1 MRLAPLPVIVLEVI
15 LQDNVDLVQWCGSF
29 SVPLQGRKS
38 VQCQLCPVGNNDGL
52 LAYHG
57 GTSLMREH
65 LKRRHY
71 TAFCEATTNDSSDTP
86 STSKQTRLDSF
97 THSIVC
103 SRTHSKAIT
112 DRITGVIIK
121 DLRPINFV
129 DGEGFQNLM
138 SFIEPGYHLPSA
150 TYFTKLIELKYEEA
164 VAKVQQTLQAA
175 NYISIT
181 SNMWTS
187 LANDAYISLTTHFI
201 SGEWNM
207 ESDCLGTMPVSERH
221 TGDNISS
228 WIEEILGNFGISTQK
243 VVSFVHDNGSN
254 FVRAGKILSEKFGW
268 SSESCAGHDLQL
280 CIKAGLEVNEIQ
292 QVVSAAR
299 RLVEHFKKSEL
310 ANTAL
315 QKRQQQ
321 MSPDQDV
328 LQIVQDVKT
337 RWNSVYY
344 MIDRLLKLRLPISAV
359 LADST
364 VTR

>member
-1 MRLAPLPVIVLEVI
+1 
-15 LQDNVDLVQWCGSF
+15 
-29 SVPLQGRKS
+29 
-38 VQCQLCPVGNNDGL
+38 
-52 LAYHG
+52 
-57 GTSLMREH
+57 MREH

-97 THSIVC
+97 TRSIVC

-138 SFIEPGYHLPSA
+138 SFVEPGYHLPSA

-164 VAKVQQTLQAA
+164 VAKVQQTLQAT

-181 SNMWTS
+181 SDMWTS

-207 ESDCLGTMPVSERH
+207 ESVCLGTMPVSERH

-228 WIEEILGNFGISTQK
+228 WIVHKPADNNGHR
-243 VVSFVHDNGSN
+243 FVHTYTLMNGRGYHMSTGSN
-254 FVRAGKILSEKFGW
+254 LCKWAWLTKEAGI
-268 SSESCAGHDLQL
+268 
-280 CIKAGLEVNEIQ
+280 
-292 QVVSAAR
+292 R
-299 RLVEHFKKSEL
+299 Y
-310 ANTAL
+310 
-315 QKRQQQ
+315 
-321 MSPDQDV
+321 DV
-328 LQIVQDVKT
+328 
-337 RWNSVYY
+337 
-344 MIDRLLKLRLPISAV
+344 
-359 LADST
+359 
-364 VTR
+364 